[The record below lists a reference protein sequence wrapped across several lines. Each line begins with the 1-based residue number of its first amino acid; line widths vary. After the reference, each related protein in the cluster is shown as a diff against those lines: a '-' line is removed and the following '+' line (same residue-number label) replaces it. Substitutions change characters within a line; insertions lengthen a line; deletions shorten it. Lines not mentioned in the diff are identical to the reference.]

1 MEIQIIEAYKEW
13 HKSRCLRYPNST
25 QIDNFTQYYIP
36 RIKSLINKKGYDP
49 KIAIERTFN

>member
-1 MEIQIIEAYKEW
+1 MDRQIIEAYKEW

-36 RIKSLINKKGYDP
+36 RIKSLINKKGYAP
-49 KIAIERTFN
+49 KRAIERTFN